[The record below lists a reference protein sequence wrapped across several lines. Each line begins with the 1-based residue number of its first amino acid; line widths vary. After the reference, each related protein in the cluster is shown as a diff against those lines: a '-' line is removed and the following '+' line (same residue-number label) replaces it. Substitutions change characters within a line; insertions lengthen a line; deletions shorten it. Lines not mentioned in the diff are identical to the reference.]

1 MKMNTTNN
9 ILRSVL
15 CCLVSLVAT
24 VAAMAENK
32 VYIESFSIVP
42 GEMATV
48 NVMMDNDDDISSL
61 QLDLNLPAG
70 LTFII
75 GSEKRNT
82 ERITRTS
89 HTLNATDYPAVTK
102 RFTIFAKAVTAK
114 KTAIAGKSGVLFSF
128 DVKAEKW
135 FNGGEVVLS
144 NVVGSDATVVP
155 AVEKPMSNRSLDVK
169 ADAGTFSLAPEAV
182 SLTFAK
188 KDTVDVYLAN
198 TIALTGLE
206 ARLNL
211 PEGVEVE
218 EPLLMGD
225 RLSDNAA
232 VSYEAKSGKILIESL
247 TNDEF
252 AETDAPL
259 FSIVLK
265 GTAEGTGTL
274 SLSDVLVSNGLAA
287 FKVEGTANEVAV
299 TVVDINT
306 IVYND
311 LKEKLDS
318 VTTLLNDTLAYIR
331 NYTTE
336 AGKAWADSEEAD
348 ALVNELTEEGLYL
361 EAAYQAGTLTEE
373 YELAAKIDEYGARIG
388 ELAQKAADA
397 EAKALIKIGDVNG
410 DGEVTIAD
418 ANMIVNYYLGNN
430 PEGFVIEAA
439 DVNED
444 GEVTIADANAIAN
457 IYLGEK

>member
-1 MKMNTTNN
+1 MNTTNN

-42 GEMATV
+42 GEKATV
-48 NVMMDNDDDISSL
+48 NVMMDNDDNISSL

-70 LTFII
+70 LTFL
-75 GSEKRNT
+75 GNEERNT

-102 RFTIFAKAVTAK
+102 RFTIFAKGVTAA
-114 KTAIAGKSGVLFSF
+114 KTAIAGNSGVLFSF
-128 DVKAEKW
+128 DVKADKW

-155 AVEKPMSNRSLDVK
+155 AVEKPMSNSYLDVK

-218 EPLLMGD
+218 KALMGD

-232 VSYEAKSGKILIESL
+232 VSYEARSGKILIESL

-287 FKVEGTANEVAV
+287 FKVEGTANKNKVAV

>member
-1 MKMNTTNN
+1 MNTTNN

-15 CCLVSLVAT
+15 CSLVSLVAT

-32 VYIESFSIVP
+32 VYIEPFSIVP
-42 GEMATV
+42 GDMATV
-48 NVMMDNDDDISSL
+48 NVMMDNDDNISSL
-61 QLDLNLPAG
+61 QLDLILPAG
-70 LTFII
+70 LTFM
-75 GSEKRNT
+75 GNEERNT

-102 RFTIFAKAVTAK
+102 RFTIFAKGVTAA
-114 KTAIAGKSGVLFSF
+114 KTAIAGNSGVLFSF
-128 DVKAEKW
+128 DVKADKW
-135 FNGGEVVLS
+135 FNGGKVVLS

-155 AVEKPMSNRSLDVK
+155 AVEKPMSDSNLDVK

-206 ARLNL
+206 ARVNL

-218 EPLLMGD
+218 EMLMGD
-225 RLSDNAA
+225 RLSDNTE
-232 VSYEAKSGKILIESL
+232 VNYVAKSGKILIESL

-274 SLSDVLVSNGLAA
+274 SLSDVLVSNALAA

-311 LKEKLDS
+311 LKAKLDS

-397 EAKALIKIGDVNG
+397 EANALIKIGDVNG

-439 DVNED
+439 DVNSD

-457 IYLGEK
+457 IYLGEM

>member
-1 MKMNTTNN
+1 MNTTNN

-32 VYIESFSIVP
+32 VYIEPFSIVP

-48 NVMMDNDDDISSL
+48 NVMMDNDDNISSL

-70 LTFII
+70 LTFL
-75 GSEKRNT
+75 GNEERNT

-102 RFTIFAKAVTAK
+102 RFTIFAKGVTAA
-114 KTAIAGKSGVLFSF
+114 KTAIAGNSGVLFSF
-128 DVKAEKW
+128 DVKADKW

-155 AVEKPMSNRSLDVK
+155 AVEKPMSNSSLDVK
-169 ADAGTFSLAPEAV
+169 ANAGTFSLAPEAV

-206 ARLNL
+206 ARVNL

-218 EPLLMGD
+218 EMLMGD
-225 RLSDNAA
+225 RLSDNAE
-232 VSYEAKSGKILIESL
+232 VNYVAKSGKLLIESL

>member
-1 MKMNTTNN
+1 MNTTNN

-32 VYIESFSIVP
+32 VYIEPFSIVP

-48 NVMMDNDDDISSL
+48 NVMMDNDDNISSL

-70 LTFII
+70 LSFL
-75 GSEKRNT
+75 GNEERNT

-102 RFTIFAKAVTAK
+102 RFTIFAKGVTAA

-128 DVKAEKW
+128 DVKADQW

-144 NVVGSDATVVP
+144 NVIGSDATEVP
-155 AVEKPMSNRSLDVK
+155 AVEKPMSNSYLDVK
-169 ADAGTFSLAPEAV
+169 ANAGTFSLAPEAV

-206 ARLNL
+206 ARVNL

-218 EPLLMGD
+218 EMLMGD
-225 RLSDNAA
+225 RLSDNAE
-232 VSYEAKSGKILIESL
+232 VNYVAKSGKILIESL

-274 SLSDVLVSNGLAA
+274 SLSDVLVANGLAA

-373 YELAAKIDEYGARIG
+373 YELAAKIDEYGVRIG

>member
-1 MKMNTTNN
+1 MNTTNN

-32 VYIESFSIVP
+32 VYIERFSIVP
-42 GEMATV
+42 GEKATV

-102 RFTIFAKAVTAK
+102 RFTIFAKGVTAE

-128 DVKAEKW
+128 DVMADQW

-155 AVEKPMSNRSLDVK
+155 AVEKPMSNSYLDVK
-169 ADAGTFSLAPEAV
+169 ANAGTFSLAPEAV

-206 ARLNL
+206 ARVNL

-218 EPLLMGD
+218 EMLMGD
-225 RLSDNAA
+225 RLSDNAE
-232 VSYEAKSGKILIESL
+232 VNYVAKSGKILIESL

-252 AETDAPL
+252 AEIDAPL

-318 VTTLLNDTLAYIR
+318 VTTVLNDTLAYIR

>member
-1 MKMNTTNN
+1 MNTTNN

-32 VYIESFSIVP
+32 VYIEPFSIVP

-48 NVMMDNDDDISSL
+48 NVMMDNDDNISSL

-70 LTFII
+70 LTFL
-75 GSEKRNT
+75 GNEERNT

-102 RFTIFAKAVTAK
+102 RFTIFAKGVTAA

-128 DVKAEKW
+128 DVMADQW

-155 AVEKPMSNRSLDVK
+155 AVEKPMSNSSLDVK
-169 ADAGTFSLAPEAV
+169 ANAGTFSLAPEAV

-206 ARLNL
+206 ARVNL

-218 EPLLMGD
+218 KMLMGD
-225 RLSDNAA
+225 RLSDNAE
-232 VSYEAKSGKILIESL
+232 VNYVAKSGKILIESL

-252 AETDAPL
+252 AEIDAPL

-274 SLSDVLVSNGLAA
+274 SLSDVLVANGLAA

>member
-1 MKMNTTNN
+1 MNTTNN

-32 VYIESFSIVP
+32 VYIERFSIVP
-42 GEMATV
+42 GEKATV

-102 RFTIFAKAVTAK
+102 RFTIFAKGVTAE

-128 DVKAEKW
+128 DVMADQW

-155 AVEKPMSNRSLDVK
+155 AVEKPMSNSYLDVK
-169 ADAGTFSLAPEAV
+169 ANAGTFSLAPEAV

-206 ARLNL
+206 ARVNL

-218 EPLLMGD
+218 KMLMGD
-225 RLSDNAA
+225 RLSDNAE
-232 VSYEAKSGKILIESL
+232 VNYVAKSGKILIESL

-252 AETDAPL
+252 AEIDAPL

-318 VTTLLNDTLAYIR
+318 VTTVLNDTLAYIR

>member
-1 MKMNTTNN
+1 MNTTNN

-70 LTFII
+70 LTFV
-75 GSEKRNT
+75 GNEERNT

-102 RFTIFAKAVTAK
+102 RFTIFAKGVTAA

-128 DVKAEKW
+128 DVKADKW

-155 AVEKPMSNRSLDVK
+155 AVEKPMSNSSLDVK

-206 ARLNL
+206 ARVNL

-218 EPLLMGD
+218 EALMGD
-225 RLSDNAA
+225 RLSDNAT
-232 VSYEAKSGKILIESL
+232 VSYEARSGKILIESL

>member
-32 VYIESFSIVP
+32 VYIEPFSIVP

-48 NVMMDNDDDISSL
+48 NVMMDNDDNISSL

-70 LTFII
+70 LTFL
-75 GSEKRNT
+75 GNEERNT

-102 RFTIFAKAVTAK
+102 RFTIFAKGVTAA
-114 KTAIAGKSGVLFSF
+114 KTAIAGNSGVLFSF
-128 DVKAEKW
+128 DVKADKW

-155 AVEKPMSNRSLDVK
+155 AVEKPMSNRSQDVK

-206 ARLNL
+206 ARVNL

-218 EPLLMGD
+218 EMLMGD
-225 RLSDNAA
+225 RLSDNAEVNYA
-232 VSYEAKSGKILIESL
+232 AKSGKILIESL

>member
-1 MKMNTTNN
+1 MNTTNN

-42 GEMATV
+42 GEKATV

-70 LTFII
+70 LTFE
-75 GSEKRNT
+75 GNEKRNT

-102 RFTIFAKAVTAK
+102 RFTIFAKSVTPE
-114 KTAIAGKSGVLFSF
+114 KTVIAGKSGVLFSF

-135 FNGGEVVLS
+135 FNGGKVVLS
-144 NVVGSDATVVP
+144 NVIGSNAKAVP
-155 AVEKPMSNRSLDVK
+155 AVEKPMSNSSLDVK
-169 ADAGTFSLAPEAV
+169 ANAGTFSLAPEAV

-206 ARLNL
+206 ARVNL
-211 PEGVEVE
+211 PEGVEVVGD
-218 EPLLMGD
+218 PLMGD
-225 RLSDNAA
+225 RLSDNAE
-232 VSYEAKSGKILIESL
+232 VNYVAKSGKILIESL

>member
-1 MKMNTTNN
+1 MNTTNN

-32 VYIESFSIVP
+32 VYIEPFSIVP
-42 GEMATV
+42 GEKATV

-70 LTFII
+70 LTFE
-75 GSEKRNT
+75 GNEKRNT

-102 RFTIFAKAVTAK
+102 RFTIFAKGVTAE

-128 DVKAEKW
+128 DVMAEKW
-135 FNGGEVVLS
+135 FTGGEVVLS
-144 NVVGSDATVVP
+144 NVVGSDAKAVP
-155 AVEKPMSNRSLDVK
+155 AVEKPMSNSSLDVK
-169 ADAGTFSLAPEAV
+169 ANAGTFSLAPEAV

-206 ARLNL
+206 ARVNL

-225 RLSDNAA
+225 RLSDNAE
-232 VSYEAKSGKILIESL
+232 VSYEARSGKILIESL

>member
-42 GEMATV
+42 GEKATV
-48 NVMMDNDDDISSL
+48 NVMMDNDDNISSL

-102 RFTIFAKAVTAK
+102 RFTIFAKGVTAA

-128 DVKAEKW
+128 DVKADKW

-155 AVEKPMSNRSLDVK
+155 AVEKPMSNSSLDVK
-169 ADAGTFSLAPEAV
+169 ANAGTFSLAPEAV

-206 ARLNL
+206 ARVNL

-218 EPLLMGD
+218 EMLMGD
-225 RLSDNAA
+225 RLSDNAE
-232 VSYEAKSGKILIESL
+232 VNYVAKSGKILIESL

-274 SLSDVLVSNGLAA
+274 SLSDVLVSNVLAA

>member
-1 MKMNTTNN
+1 MNTTNN

-32 VYIESFSIVP
+32 VYIEPFSIVP

-48 NVMMDNDDDISSL
+48 NVMMDNDDNISSL

-70 LTFII
+70 LTFL
-75 GSEKRNT
+75 GNEERNT

-102 RFTIFAKAVTAK
+102 RFTIFAKGVTAA
-114 KTAIAGKSGVLFSF
+114 KTAIAGNSGVLFSF

-155 AVEKPMSNRSLDVK
+155 AVEKPMSNSSLDVK
-169 ADAGTFSLAPEAV
+169 ANAGTFSLAPEAV

-206 ARLNL
+206 ARVNL

-218 EPLLMGD
+218 EMLMGD
-225 RLSDNAA
+225 RLSDNAT
-232 VSYEAKSGKILIESL
+232 VSYEPRSGKILIESL

>member
-1 MKMNTTNN
+1 MNTTNN

-32 VYIESFSIVP
+32 VYIEPFSIVP

-70 LTFII
+70 LTYV
-75 GSEKRNT
+75 GNEERNT

-102 RFTIFAKAVTAK
+102 RFTIFAKGVTAE

-128 DVKAEKW
+128 DVMAEKW

-188 KDTVDVYLAN
+188 MDTVDVYLAN

-218 EPLLMGD
+218 KALMGD

-232 VSYEAKSGKILIESL
+232 VSYEARSGKILIESL